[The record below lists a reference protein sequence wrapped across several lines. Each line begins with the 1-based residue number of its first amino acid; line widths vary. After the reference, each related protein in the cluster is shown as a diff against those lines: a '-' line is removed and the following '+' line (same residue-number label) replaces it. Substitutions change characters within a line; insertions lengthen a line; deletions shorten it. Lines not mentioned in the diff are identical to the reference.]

1 MRVPCKTR
9 LVLMVASALL
19 LLALSTRRGR
29 PPGPQVDLTP
39 RTVEESVQL
48 GRLLESVR
56 AVEHV
61 PYRRREEVSCRL
73 ATNRCQCLAEQ
84 HSFRLPLSNLV
95 FPRLTVTDF
104 RLAFLESHPEPESVE
119 RLRAQEHSSFQR
131 RSFSPADLLL
141 VAEANSPLQFPT
153 QGLEVRPLKTILV
166 PGLGLQE
173 KTGSNHSVSL
183 TASLGT
189 FDVAATVDGVSLDG
203 LGQKSITVSSSSQEA
218 LNRQLQFV
226 AYTNT
231 QFHPRTA
238 DTVQFSSGGH
248 RSFFTIKVGHHV
260 VPRLYNS
267 GLHPE
272 SGVSALVTIA
282 TKTFLRY
289 DRLADL
295 IASVRRFY
303 PHIGIVIAD
312 DNEHPQPVGGAG
324 VEQFFMPPRKGW
336 FAGRNLAVSQVTTKY
351 VLWVDDDFLFT
362 AKTKLEKMV
371 DILERTSLDLVSAT
385 SGHASPPV
393 FQRRRLVSRGVAGR
407 WRRAGGD
414 WLRHNFPSHH
424 LCGGGWLGGRLS
436 SRPQGLPPRHRW
448 IPRLCGRR
456 RRHQL
461 LHGQD
466 GQGAAEF
473 FVDGLGSLHVGSCS
487 DVVVDHAS
495 KIQLPWTKT
504 KSQRAYD
511 AFRYSSSESDRDL
524 HNEVFYFKN
533 RFKCMT
539 RH

>member
-1 MRVPCKTR
+1 MRVPYKTR

-19 LLALSTRRGR
+19 LLALCTRRSP
-29 PPGPQVDLTP
+29 PPGPPVDLTP

-48 GRLLESVR
+48 GSLLQSIR

-61 PYRRREEVSCRL
+61 PYRLRKEVSCRL
-73 ATNRCQCLAEQ
+73 ATNRCECLAEQ
-84 HSFRLPLSNLV
+84 DSFRLPLSNLV
-95 FPRLTVTDF
+95 FPRLTVKDF
-104 RLAFLESHPEPESVE
+104 RLAFLESHPDPESVE
-119 RLRAQEHSSFQR
+119 RLRAQEHSSFR
-131 RSFSPADLLL
+131 RRGFSPADLLL
-141 VAEANSPLQFPT
+141 VAQANSPLQFPT
-153 QGLEVRPLKTILV
+153 QGVEVRPLKTILV

-189 FDVAATVDGVSLDG
+189 FDVAATVDGVSLEG

-238 DTVQFSSGGH
+238 DTVQFSSRGH
-248 RSFFTIKVGHHV
+248 RSFFTIKVGHHA

-272 SGVSALVTIA
+272 ANVSALVTIA

-289 DRLADL
+289 DRLAGL

-371 DILERTSLDLVSAT
+371 DILERTSLDLVGGAVREVTGYATTFRHTISVEEGGLEGDCLHVRRGYHHLIDGFPNCVVADAVVNFFMARTDKVQQSSSWMGSARSTWAPAATSSSTTRLRSSCRGPKASHREPTILSAT
-385 SGHASPPV
+385 PPPNRTGT
-393 FQRRRLVSRGVAGR
+393 FTMRSSTSRT
-407 WRRAGGD
+407 D
-414 WLRHNFPSHH
+414 
-424 LCGGGWLGGRLS
+424 S
-436 SRPQGLPPRHRW
+436 S
-448 IPRLCGRR
+448 
-456 RRHQL
+456 
-461 LHGQD
+461 
-466 GQGAAEF
+466 A
-473 FVDGLGSLHVGSCS
+473 
-487 DVVVDHAS
+487 
-495 KIQLPWTKT
+495 
-504 KSQRAYD
+504 
-511 AFRYSSSESDRDL
+511 
-524 HNEVFYFKN
+524 
-533 RFKCMT
+533 
-539 RH
+539 